1 MKKYFNKISKIII
14 AIAIT
19 ISTLISVGNS
29 VYAEIDFD
37 SDFPSARAWA
47 ENTFKLSEGLSNDEI
62 NNLKRY
68 TGSKYDEVN
77 TYLRE
82 NGGKGSDQ
90 KLNTFVDSITT
101 AISKSKAPEDLILY
115 RRVTE
120 QQFGLEYGELRPT
133 SGNFKINREKLQEIK
148 DGYQYKVVDHHNFMS
163 TSLARDPHQSF
174 GGRQAILLKVKA
186 PKGTE
191 VMNVSSISKYP
202 EQLELLV
209 NRGYKIKYNHFE
221 VKENG
226 GKEYV
231 EVVVDILPKA

>member
-1 MKKYFNKISKIII
+1 MDRNINKLFFVFSLFFSLVFSFNTNISLAK
-14 AIAIT
+14 
-19 ISTLISVGNS
+19 V
-29 VYAEIDFD
+29 DFD
-37 SDFPSARAWA
+37 QDLVSARAWA
-47 ENTFKLSEGLSNDEI
+47 DHTFKLTEGLSNEEI

-82 NGGKGSDQ
+82 NNGKGDDE
-90 KLNTFVDSITT
+90 KLNIFVDSITM
-101 AISKSKAPEDLILY
+101 AISKSKAPDDLTLY

-133 SGNFKINREKLQEIK
+133 SGNFKINQDKLKEIK
-148 DGYQYKVVDHHNFMS
+148 DKYEHQIVDHHNFMS

-174 GGRQAILLKVKA
+174 GGRQAVLLKINA

-209 NRGYKIKYNHFE
+209 NRGYKIRYNTFDI
-221 VKENG
+221 KENG

-231 EVVVDILPKA
+231 EVTVDILPKA

>member
-1 MKKYFNKISKIII
+1 MKNKFISIFS
-14 AIAIT
+14 AILLSFSLFFSFT
-19 ISTLISVGNS
+19 PNISLAKV
-29 VYAEIDFD
+29 DFGQD
-37 SDFPSARAWA
+37 LASARVWA
-47 ENTFKLSEGLSNDEI
+47 DNTFKLAEGLSNEEV

-77 TYLRE
+77 TYLCE
-82 NGGKGSDQ
+82 NSGKGDDN

-101 AISKSKAPEDLILY
+101 AIAKSKAPDDLTLY

-133 SGNFKINREKLQEIK
+133 SGNFKINQDKLKEIK
-148 DGYQYKVVDHHNFMS
+148 DKFEHQIVDHHNFMS

-174 GGRQAILLKVKA
+174 GGTQAILLKINA
-186 PKGTE
+186 PKGTK

-209 NRGYKIKYNHFE
+209 NRGYKIRYNTFTI
-221 VKENG
+221 KENG
-226 GKEYV
+226 VKEYV
-231 EVVVDILPKA
+231 EVTVDILPKS